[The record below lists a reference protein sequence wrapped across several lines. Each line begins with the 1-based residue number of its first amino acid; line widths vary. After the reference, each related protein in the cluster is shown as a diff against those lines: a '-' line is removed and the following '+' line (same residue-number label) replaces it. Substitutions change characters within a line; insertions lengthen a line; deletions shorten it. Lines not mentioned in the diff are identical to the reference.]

1 MSLIEEIKELAADQ
15 LNTENYE
22 GTSFEYEGQTIID
35 PWIDSSARFA
45 LTTEG
50 AFKAYGSSNLLHF
63 IEDAAKELYPE
74 SPPLPDEEL
83 LLAEISGEL
92 GDSVQVWMHG
102 YNDYAA
108 CFVDDDCSVRGS
120 LENIADEID
129 SYLILQKKQLCIER
143 IRKMNDYIFDDL
155 YAGLKKLLD

>member
-1 MSLIEEIKELAADQ
+1 MTLIEEIRELAADQ
-15 LNTENYE
+15 LNAENYE
-22 GTSFEYEGQTIID
+22 GISFEYGGQPIID
-35 PWIDSSARFA
+35 PWSDSSARFA
-45 LTTEG
+45 LTTED

-92 GDSVQVWMHG
+92 GGSVQVWMYG

-108 CFVDDDCSVRGS
+108 CFIDDDCSVRGS
-120 LENIADEID
+120 LDNIADEIE
-129 SYLILQKKQLCIER
+129 SYLILQKKQLCIKR
-143 IRKMNDYIFDDL
+143 ITEMNDYAFDDI
-155 YAGLKKLLD
+155 YMGLKKILS